1 MSLFFFILSLLF
13 KEKQITLLAMGLGAA
28 VCPLLTWLQLRLFR
42 RVAVVDARSFF
53 RLMITAEIL
62 KIILLVLL
70 ISLLIGF
77 KVQGFGLVIGFAMG
91 YLTYFFLLF

>member
-1 MSLFFFILSLLF
+1 
-13 KEKQITLLAMGLGAA
+13 
-28 VCPLLTWLQLRLFR
+28 
-42 RVAVVDARSFF
+42 
-53 RLMITAEIL
+53 MITAEIL

-91 YLTYFFLLF
+91 YLTYFFLLI